1 MPAREPRREG
11 DRGPSGRGGGFIDGA
26 ILEDSGGAELILGPV
41 WVWVAVFLIRDNW
54 NSRSGGELLEEGEGI
69 EPDDAG
75 PIGEG
80 AAQAVDDRGVVGD
93 LKVLG
98 RDGGGALCA
107 EALATA
113 ERAT

>member
-1 MPAREPRREG
+1 MGAR
-11 DRGPSGRGGGFIDGA
+11 GRD
-26 ILEDSGGAELILGPV
+26 E
-41 WVWVAVFLIRDNW
+41 
-54 NSRSGGELLEEGEGI
+54 GGELLEEGEGI
-69 EPDDAG
+69 EPDGTSSVA
-75 PIGEG
+75 ERT
-80 AAQAVDDRGVVGD
+80 AQAVDDRAVVGD